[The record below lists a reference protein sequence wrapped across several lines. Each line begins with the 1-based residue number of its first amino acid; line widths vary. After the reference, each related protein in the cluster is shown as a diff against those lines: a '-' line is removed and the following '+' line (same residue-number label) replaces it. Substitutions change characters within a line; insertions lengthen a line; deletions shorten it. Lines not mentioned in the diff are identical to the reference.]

1 MRLLNGLL
9 RGNII
14 NNNLNK
20 GLYLSILNLFRFGF
34 VFMQSKSQFDID
46 FSISFWKFETHLH
59 FTKGE
64 SNLCQD
70 KSNPKN
76 Q

>member
-1 MRLLNGLL
+1 MRLFKGLL
-9 RGNII
+9 RGHII

-20 GLYLSILNLFRFGF
+20 GMYLTVLNLFRFGF
-34 VFMQSKSQFDID
+34 ILMQSKSQFDID
-46 FSISFWKFETHLH
+46 FSISFWKFGVHSH

-70 KSNPKN
+70 KSNHKN